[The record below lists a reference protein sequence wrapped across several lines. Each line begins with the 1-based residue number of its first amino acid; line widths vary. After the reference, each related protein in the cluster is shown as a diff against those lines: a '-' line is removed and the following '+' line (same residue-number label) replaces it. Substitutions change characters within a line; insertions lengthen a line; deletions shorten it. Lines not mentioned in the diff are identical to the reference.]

1 MLLGMLEDESEVRKR
16 CKGYVSKSETK
27 KKKHVCERKQQMEL
41 AVLCRTRKTLKDSFT
56 FPDVV
61 KDA

>member
-1 MLLGMLEDESEVRKR
+1 MLLGMLEDESKVGKR
-16 CKGYVSKSETK
+16 CKGYVSKSKTK
-27 KKKHVCERKQQMEL
+27 KNHVCERKQQMKL
-41 AVLCRTRKTLKDSFT
+41 AVLCRTRKTLKDSFS